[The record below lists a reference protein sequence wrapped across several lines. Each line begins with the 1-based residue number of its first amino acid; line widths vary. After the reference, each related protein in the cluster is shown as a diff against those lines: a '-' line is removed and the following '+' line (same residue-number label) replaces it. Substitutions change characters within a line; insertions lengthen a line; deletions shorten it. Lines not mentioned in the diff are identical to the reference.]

1 MSSGNSLWIR
11 GVWQRHLAMNLTQT
25 HWGIRPNAPRHGG
38 GGQTLPLPLFNS
50 QTNGY
55 SDAAVRVAATA
66 ARDLGSDSSLPKP
79 KDLNNAILAGSK
91 CEQKDMQLLI
101 DLDHVGRNSRPS
113 CVNVWGCRSVC
124 WCIFEVSI
132 EELKAPSGIE
142 VIDTVGFW

>member
-1 MSSGNSLWIR
+1 MD
-11 GVWQRHLAMNLTQT
+11 QRRLATTFGDELDPDPL
-25 HWGIRPNAPRHGG
+25 GYSAKRAPPWG

-113 CVNVWGCRSVC
+113 CVNVWGCRCVC